1 MERTD
6 LLELMATLLVSDT
19 VTKAQMSMSS
29 SSSHETPR
37 WRGSHERTRLW
48 NQGFR
53 ASFWHFIPAPNAPA
67 RTRARGPAAVGRSA
81 AAANS
86 C

>member
-1 MERTD
+1 MSAFEYPHAAERRQAPARTD

-37 WRGSHERTRLW
+37 WRGKDSNPRSPVETSI
-48 NQGFR
+48 FET
-53 ASFWHFIPAPNAPA
+53 APEPGYDKPA
-67 RTRARGPAAVGRSA
+67 R
-81 AAANS
+81 
-86 C
+86 

>member
-37 WRGSHERTRLW
+37 WRKADSNHRSRSEKSGPVRLGRLTLSRRE
-48 NQGFR
+48 QIVMVIALR
-53 ASFWHFIPAPNAPA
+53 
-67 RTRARGPAAVGRSA
+67 RGRGGMGLA
-81 AAANS
+81 
-86 C
+86 

>member
-1 MERTD
+1 MSFVMERTD

-37 WRGSHERTRLW
+37 WRGKDSNPRSPVETSI
-48 NQGFR
+48 FET
-53 ASFWHFIPAPNAPA
+53 APEPGYDKPA
-67 RTRARGPAAVGRSA
+67 R
-81 AAANS
+81 
-86 C
+86 